1 MELFWEKVICWCQ
14 RAEENGGDG
23 DSHHEC
29 AAFIFC
35 VMLSCQYRLKEG
47 CFQHFAQSMPQRTKA
62 VEAKLGP
69 IHFAALLQKFRQ
81 QQILQLCKEALK
93 RNVKVAA
100 KGHNIKRCYATTISV
115 TENSW
120 FGIVSCFESWLQ
132 TNWDVSGGCCDLEVW
147 DIVKNCDEQKPI
159 LGEVEQISRSYTNH
173 FQIALP
179 DLKSS
184 WRVTSLVLTVFQ
196 FNFKLNYDQTAFL
209 NNSVKK
215 SRYL

>member
-1 MELFWEKVICWCQ
+1 
-14 RAEENGGDG
+14 
-23 DSHHEC
+23 
-29 AAFIFC
+29 
-35 VMLSCQYRLKEG
+35 MLSCQYRPKEG
-47 CFQHFAQSMPQRTKA
+47 CFQHFAQSMPQTMKA

-93 RNVKVAA
+93 RNVKVAV

-120 FGIVSCFESWLQ
+120 FGIVSCFESWPQ
-132 TNWDVSGGCCDLEVW
+132 TNWDVTVGGGGGGCDLEVW
-147 DIVKNCDEQKPI
+147 DIVKIVMNRNRFWGKLCKSQEAA
-159 LGEVEQISRSYTNH
+159 GTISRLHCESL
-173 FQIALP
+173 LP

-196 FNFKLNYDQTAFL
+196 FNFK
-209 NNSVKK
+209 
-215 SRYL
+215 